1 MYRHLSPKVGPKDK
15 QEELQKLKHTIT
27 GATPV
32 LLPQGLLRKDNQ
44 RPKKEKDTP
53 NPTPSNVTTPNTLA
67 NLNSSAGNLIPNKRV
82 DPKPATLKKGSVF
95 DDYYEKKPKAP
106 QQKDKK

>member
-1 MYRHLSPKVGPKDK
+1 MPFFIGLITFPDPNNNLYRMYRHLSPKVGPKDK

-44 RPKKEKDTP
+44 RPKK
-53 NPTPSNVTTPNTLA
+53 
-67 NLNSSAGNLIPNKRV
+67 
-82 DPKPATLKKGSVF
+82 
-95 DDYYEKKPKAP
+95 
-106 QQKDKK
+106 

>member
-44 RPKKEKDTP
+44 RPKKEKDAPNHPTHTP
-53 NPTPSNVTTPNTLA
+53 PANTLA
-67 NLNSSAGNLIPNKRV
+67 HLNSSAGTLAPAKRLDSRPNL
-82 DPKPATLKKGSVF
+82 PKIGSVF
-95 DDYYEKKPKAP
+95 DDYYEKKPKPP

>member
-44 RPKKEKDTP
+44 RPKK
-53 NPTPSNVTTPNTLA
+53 
-67 NLNSSAGNLIPNKRV
+67 
-82 DPKPATLKKGSVF
+82 
-95 DDYYEKKPKAP
+95 
-106 QQKDKK
+106 